1 MKSLIGDL
9 RFRLIYVPSRLYK
22 AAFISFH
29 YSVQMYHF
37 LGIEIII
44 RFFSDSFSNVMGWSF
59 CYEDH
64 ALLDIFIR
72 GSKYV

>member
-1 MKSLIGDL
+1 MCQVGCTNLL
-9 RFRLIYVPSRLYK
+9 LFPSIPQFK
-22 AAFISFH
+22 CTGTC
-29 YSVQMYHF
+29 SVYNRYHF

-64 ALLDIFIR
+64 VLLDIFIR
-72 GSKYV
+72 SSKYV